1 MYLSKISEKI
11 MKKAKKRHITGHSKP
26 KAGKPG
32 PARDLIKVSP
42 WRGTGAFSIPGIT
55 PYPAQWESYLERYA
69 ILTLALCDDVQ
80 SIETQ
85 PYIEVYEDSDRKAHE
100 YTPDFL
106 VTLSNNKE
114 LTIEV
119 KSLKYLVIGELD
131 KYIDIGKHF
140 ATQGKAYRFFVDT
153 QIEEVPRFKT
163 AKLLFRYITSDISIS
178 ALEKIESVL
187 TKGEM
192 SISKLMDLADVQLV
206 DVYTLIS
213 KRKLC
218 IDWDMPLNDQ
228 ANISLPNQPYKG
240 LSIEKILTS
249 TKHGDLLAELA
260 LGNRPK
266 DKRLLSS
273 AKAGRRYYREPD
285 PFRVICGFS
294 GTTPLDGFTQPAR
307 LNRKSWDRA
316 DEAIGRNARSKKI
329 DAKDIPDKE
338 APSKRLSDEETP

>member
-1 MYLSKISEKI
+1 

-42 WRGTGAFSIPGIT
+42 WRSTGAFRIPGIT
-55 PYPAQWESYLERYA
+55 AYPAQWESYLERYA
-69 ILTLALCDDVQ
+69 ILTLSLCVDVQ
-80 SIETQ
+80 SICTQ
-85 PYIEVYEDSDRKAHE
+85 PYTEPYKDSDGKDRQ
-100 YTPDFL
+100 YTPDLL
-106 VTLSNNKE
+106 VTLSNGE
-114 LTIEV
+114 DLTIEV
-119 KSLKYLVIGELD
+119 KSLRYLVMEELE
-131 KYIDIGKHF
+131 KYINIGKHF

-178 ALEKIESVL
+178 AFEKIESVL
-187 TKGEM
+187 AKGEI
-192 SISKLMDLADVQLV
+192 SISKLIDLADVQLV

-213 KRKLC
+213 KRRLC
-218 IDWDMPLNDQ
+218 IDWDMPLNDRS
-228 ANISLPNQPYKG
+228 NVSLPNQPYRG

-260 LGNRPK
+260 LGNRPT
-266 DKRLLSS
+266 DKRLLST
-273 AKAGRRYYREPD
+273 AKAGRQYYREPD

-294 GTTPLDGFTQPAR
+294 GTTPLDGFTQPVR

>member
-1 MYLSKISEKI
+1 

-42 WRGTGAFSIPGIT
+42 WRGTGAFRIPGIT
-55 PYPAQWESYLERYA
+55 AYAAQWESYLERYA
-69 ILTLALCDDVQ
+69 ILTLSLCEDVQ
-80 SIETQ
+80 SICTQ
-85 PYIEVYEDSDRKAHE
+85 PYTEPYKDSDGKDRQ
-100 YTPDFL
+100 YTPDLL
-106 VTLSNNKE
+106 VILSNGKD

-119 KSLKYLVIGELD
+119 KSLRYLVMEELE

-153 QIEEVPRFKT
+153 QIEDAPRFKT
-163 AKLLFRYITSDISIS
+163 AKLLFRYITSEISI
-178 ALEKIESVL
+178 AAFEKIENIL
-187 TKGEM
+187 QQGEM

-213 KRKLC
+213 KRRLC

-228 ANISLPNQPYKG
+228 ANVSLPNQPYRG

-260 LGNRPK
+260 LGNRPT
-266 DKRLLSS
+266 DKRLLST
-273 AKAGRRYYREPD
+273 AKDGRQYYREPD

-316 DEAIGRNARSKKI
+316 DEAIGRNASSKKI
-329 DAKDIPDKE
+329 DAKDTPNKEAASKILGGKE
-338 APSKRLSDEETP
+338 AP

>member
-1 MYLSKISEKI
+1 
-11 MKKAKKRHITGHSKP
+11 MKKAKKRHISGHSKP
-26 KAGKPG
+26 KPGKPG

-42 WRGTGAFSIPGIT
+42 WRGTGAFRIPCMT

-69 ILTLALCDDVQ
+69 ILTLSLCVDVQ
-80 SIETQ
+80 SISTQ
-85 PYIEVYEDSDRKAHE
+85 PYTESYKDSDGKDRQ
-100 YTPDFL
+100 YTPDLL
-106 VTLSNNKE
+106 VTLSNGKD

-119 KSLKYLVIGELD
+119 KSLRYLVMEELE

-153 QIEEVPRFKT
+153 QIEDAPRFKT
-163 AKLLFRYITSDISIS
+163 AKLLFRYVTSEISIS
-178 ALEKIESVL
+178 AFEKIENFL
-187 TKGEM
+187 QQGEM

-213 KRKLC
+213 KRRLC

-228 ANISLPNQPYKG
+228 ANVSLPNQPFKG

-260 LGNRPK
+260 LGNRPT
-266 DKRLLSS
+266 DKRLLST
-273 AKAGRRYYREPD
+273 AKAGRQYYREPD